1 MIVTARSYLE
11 DVLKTIGISKVFSK
25 LADIEGAMK
34 PTLWAVL
41 ENPEPEEYTPN
52 YTKQLYIDQ
61 DGRRQYHIKDYDAT
75 AVLTVRIGATK
86 DEIAAKYKR
95 EFLRILKRYIP
106 DADNY
111 RLEIVPLS
119 ADLNPADDELPNTPH
134 VLLRIRFTGG
144 LWRRTDTPLIQAVTP
159 DGEIVRNSK
168 KLEE

>member
-61 DGRRQYHIKDYDAT
+61 DGRRQYHIKT
-75 AVLTVRIGATK
+75 MTQ
-86 DEIAAKYKR
+86 
-95 EFLRILKRYIP
+95 
-106 DADNY
+106 
-111 RLEIVPLS
+111 PLS
-119 ADLNPADDELPNTPH
+119 
-134 VLLRIRFTGG
+134 
-144 LWRRTDTPLIQAVTP
+144 
-159 DGEIVRNSK
+159 
-168 KLEE
+168 

>member
-1 MIVTARSYLE
+1 M
-11 DVLKTIGISKVFSK
+11 
-25 LADIEGAMK
+25 
-34 PTLWAVL
+34 
-41 ENPEPEEYTPN
+41 
-52 YTKQLYIDQ
+52 
-61 DGRRQYHIKDYDAT
+61 
-75 AVLTVRIGATK
+75 RIGATK